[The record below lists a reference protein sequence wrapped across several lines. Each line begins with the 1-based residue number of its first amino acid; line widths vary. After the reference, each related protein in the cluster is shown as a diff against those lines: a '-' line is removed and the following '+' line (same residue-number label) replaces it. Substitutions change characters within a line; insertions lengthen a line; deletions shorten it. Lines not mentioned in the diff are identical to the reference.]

1 MEINYNYSK
10 KDQLNHPQKYQ
21 KTPFH
26 GKNFLSEY
34 KNLRKNKIEILIRKI
49 KKEFKIE
56 EILKNIQI
64 KKNGE
69 SEFFTNYLLKSILK
83 DSGNLEKND
92 KIINIFIKKFEVKKR
107 IFSSY
112 NKLFIETSS
121 NYQEIINYILLSTI
135 CIIKYEK
142 TKNLKFLNTVLKLND
157 LLCSEIENIEKN
169 EELNL
174 VLYCLKEELNFILK
188 IEKRLSIF

>member
-1 MEINYNYSK
+1 
-10 KDQLNHPQKYQ
+10 
-21 KTPFH
+21 
-26 GKNFLSEY
+26 
-34 KNLRKNKIEILIRKI
+34 
-49 KKEFKIE
+49 
-56 EILKNIQI
+56 
-64 KKNGE
+64 
-69 SEFFTNYLLKSILK
+69 LK

>member
-157 LLCSEIENIEKN
+157 IISSKINHISNNYDLLLAFNAIDL
-169 EELNL
+169 ELIAINT
-174 VLYCLKEELNFILK
+174 LNKL
-188 IEKRLSIF
+188 